1 MWILLTS
8 SRLATPYRVW
18 PRGTRPTWWE
28 CLPKQDYQV
37 AYIPGVC
44 LHPTGGGHVGR
55 NPRGG
60 SVSQKQDYRVAY
72 IPGECLHPTRG
83 GHVGQDPRGGDRPRG
98 RTTCKSRP
106 PGGCS
111 SELPGEEGHS
121 LSPPPLCWPTWP
133 QTQLAQRSS
142 IQLHWLKKETS
153 LKALNCITFHSV
165 INHLST
171 TCM

>member
-1 MWILLTS
+1 MEFTDIQS
-8 SRLATPYRVW
+8 SSHTLQGVATWGETHVVGVSPRTRLPSSLHSGCLSSPYRGW
-18 PRGTRPTWWE
+18 PRGTRPTWWGQA
-28 CLPKQDYQV
+28 PRPDYM
-37 AYIPGVC
+37 
-44 LHPTGGGHVGR
+44 
-55 NPRGG
+55 
-60 SVSQKQDYRVAY
+60 
-72 IPGECLHPTRG
+72 
-83 GHVGQDPRGGDRPRG
+83 
-98 RTTCKSRP
+98 KSRP

-121 LSPPPLCWPTWP
+121 LSPPPLCWPMWP

-171 TCM
+171 ACM